1 MDSSKTDPQFVD
13 SVAQEVGFGPPQ
25 FVAPIAQPLQPEV
38 ALVLRTSLFAIL
50 RNVNIIVQQPTIP
63 SACTPEGA
71 PVM

>member
-1 MDSSKTDPQFVD
+1 
-13 SVAQEVGFGPPQ
+13 
-25 FVAPIAQPLQPEV
+25 VAPIAQPLQPEV